1 MTFNPVLPWWLM
13 AALAAVLALGVGTA
27 LVRARPARARPGG
40 ARPAVARSAGARSD
54 KAEFHGWLF
63 RGGLVL
69 LLLLAA
75 ARPGIPGGTVPAAA
89 SELDVFFVVDT
100 SSSIVAED
108 YSAAGKQ
115 DGGKQDG
122 GKQDGGKQGAG
133 EHSARLDGVRQDIRT
148 IAEELAGARYSL
160 ITFDSGSVVR
170 MPLTADTSA
179 LDTVVSVL
187 GPQITSYSQGS
198 SVTAAGAV
206 LAERLAAARDRHPE
220 RPRLVFY
227 FGDGEQTSATAPRA
241 LGVDSSLVSGGAVL
255 GYGTAEGG
263 KMKINSGDPA
273 RPAADYIAEPG
284 GGGEAAVSR
293 IDEQKLQEIARGL
306 AVPYVHR
313 AAGDAAAPM
322 LQKAWPGTLER
333 TGDSLEG
340 RTELYWVPALAAFL
354 LALRETL
361 LVFRQL
367 QELRPV
373 RSPSRAAAPIAAEEA
388 DG

>member
-40 ARPAVARSAGARSD
+40 ARPAVARSD
-54 KAEFHGWLF
+54 KAEFHGWLY

-108 YSAAGKQ
+108 YSAAGKPEA
-115 DGGKQDG
+115 GKQDA
-122 GKQDGGKQGAG
+122 GKQGAG
-133 EHSARLDGVRQDIRT
+133 EHSRLDGVRQDIRT

-198 SVTAAGAV
+198 SVTAAGPV
-206 LAERLAAARDRHPE
+206 LAERLAAARDGHPE

-340 RTELYWVPALAAFL
+340 RTELYWLPALAAFL

-373 RSPSRAAAPIAAEEA
+373 RSPSRAAAPVAAEGA

>member
-27 LVRARPARARPGG
+27 LARARPARARPGG
-40 ARPAVARSAGARSD
+40 DRSD

-108 YSAAGKQ
+108 YSAAGKP
-115 DGGKQDG
+115 
-122 GKQDGGKQGAG
+122 GAG
-133 EHSARLDGVRQDIRT
+133 EHPARLDGVRQDIRT
-148 IAEELAGARYSL
+148 IAGELAGARYSV
-160 ITFDSGSVVR
+160 ITFDSGTVVR

-187 GPQITSYSQGS
+187 GPQITSYSEGS
-198 SVTAAGAV
+198 SVTAAGTV
-206 LAERLAAARDRHPE
+206 LAERLEAARDRHPE

-227 FGDGEQTSATAPRA
+227 FGDGEQTSAAAPRA
-241 LGVDSSLVSGGAVL
+241 FGVDPSLVSGGAVL
-255 GYGTAEGG
+255 GYGTADGG
-263 KMKINSGDPA
+263 RMKINSGDPA
-273 RPAADYIAEPG
+273 RPAADYIVAPG

-293 IDEQKLQEIARGL
+293 IDEQKLQDIARGL

-313 AAGDAAAPM
+313 VAGDASAPM
-322 LQKAWPGTLER
+322 LQKARPGTLER

-340 RTELYWVPALAAFL
+340 RNELYWLPALAAFL

-373 RSPSRAAAPIAAEEA
+373 RSPSRAAAPAAAEGA

>member
-40 ARPAVARSAGARSD
+40 ARPAVARSD
-54 KAEFHGWLF
+54 KAEFHGWLY

-108 YSAAGKQ
+108 YSAAGKP
-115 DGGKQDG
+115 GAGKQHA
-122 GKQDGGKQGAG
+122 GKLGAG
-133 EHSARLDGVRQDIRT
+133 EHSRLDGVRQDIRT
-148 IAEELAGARYSL
+148 IAKELAGARYSL

-198 SVTAAGAV
+198 SVTAAGPV

-241 LGVDSSLVSGGAVL
+241 LGVDSSLVSGGALL

-340 RTELYWVPALAAFL
+340 RTELYWLPALAAFL

-373 RSPSRAAAPIAAEEA
+373 RSPSRAAAPVAAEGA

>member
-13 AALAAVLALGVGTA
+13 AALAAVLALGVGMA
-27 LVRARPARARPGG
+27 LVRARPARTRPG
-40 ARPAVARSAGARSD
+40 RAGSD
-54 KAEFHGWLF
+54 KAEFHGLLF

-75 ARPGIPGGTVPAAA
+75 ARPGIPGGTIPAAA

-115 DGGKQDG
+115 GAGKQDG
-122 GKQDGGKQGAG
+122 GKPGAGKQGAG
-133 EHSARLDGVRQDIRT
+133 EHSRLDGVRQDIRT

-198 SVTAAGAV
+198 SVTAAGPV
-206 LAERLAAARDRHPE
+206 LAERLAAARDGHPE

-284 GGGEAAVSR
+284 GGGGEAAVSR

-340 RTELYWVPALAAFL
+340 RTELYWLPALAAFL

-373 RSPSRAAAPIAAEEA
+373 RSPSRAAAPVAAEGA